1 MQLAEVSIRRPVLAT
16 VLSLLVLLIGAV
28 SFNRLTV
35 REYPKIDEPVVTVS
49 VRYAGASA
57 EVIESQVTKPLED
70 SIAGIDAVDVITS
83 ISRAEQAQI
92 SVRFRLEKDADAAA
106 AEVRDRTSRVR
117 NRLPQA
123 IEEPVI
129 AKVEADAFPVI
140 WLAFTSDTL
149 NPLQI
154 NDLVN
159 RVVKPRLQTVS
170 GVADVRIFGERK
182 YAMRVWLDPDKLAG
196 YRLTTQDVEDAIR
209 RSNLEL
215 PAGRIE
221 SQQREFSVT
230 SQTDL
235 TKPSQFEQ
243 IVIRNVNGF
252 PVRLR
257 DVARVQEG
265 AADERSAVRLNGRR
279 AISAGVIRQATANP
293 LQLSEGV
300 REMIPRLKADLPPDV
315 AIEIANDN
323 SVFIDRSVKNVY
335 VTIAEAIV
343 LVALVIFVF
352 LRTFRASIIP
362 IITIP
367 VSLIGAFAMMAL
379 AGFTINTLTLLA
391 LVLAIGLVVDDAIVM
406 LENIY
411 RHIEEGLDPFS
422 AAIKGARE
430 IGFAVITMT
439 MTLVAVYAPL
449 AFTPGR
455 TGRLFVEFAL
465 ALAGAVVVSGF
476 VALTLTP
483 MMCSKLLRHN
493 PKPGLFDRTMER
505 WLTALSNGYGR
516 LLRWIITARW
526 RPAPG
531 NRGVMAAVK
540 GGVLQAR
547 WIVVGVMLFSALA
560 IYLVMPTMKQELSP
574 LEDRGVI
581 LANVNAPDGST
592 LEYTNRYAEALERIG
607 QPYKEFDRIFANVG
621 NPTVAQASVV
631 YRTVD
636 WNERKRT
643 TLEIARELQPKFN
656 ALPGVN
662 AFPITP
668 PSLGQGF
675 RERPVNFVIQTS
687 DSYENLSRVGRQLME
702 EIAKNPGIISP
713 DVDLRLNKPELRI
726 DVDRE
731 KASDLGV
738 SVEVVAKALET
749 MLGGRNVTRYKRDA
763 EQYDVIVQTQASG
776 RTTPEDIDGI
786 YVRGRNDAMIP
797 LSSLVKVRESVSPR
811 DLNHFGQRR
820 SLSITANLAP
830 DYSLGQA
837 LTYMD
842 QAAAR
847 VLKPGYSTDL
857 NGTSR
862 EFRNSQGALA
872 VVFVLALVFI
882 FLVLAA
888 QFESFIDP
896 LVIMLSV
903 PLSMIGALLALK
915 WSGGS
920 LNVYSQIGLI
930 TLVGLITKHGILIV
944 EFANQLRGQGVE
956 LVEALVKAASQ
967 RLRPILMTT
976 GAMVLGAVPL
986 ALATGAGAE
995 SRVQIGWVIVG
1006 GMSLG
1011 TALTIFVVPT
1021 MYMLFARAK
1030 VPGAN
1035 KAEAK
1040 EQPGY
1045 HGDDDVAPNEAIPAK

>member
-1 MQLAEVSIRRPVLAT
+1 MQLAEVSIRRPVFAT
-16 VLSLLVLLIGAV
+16 VLSLLIVLVGAV
-28 SFNRLTV
+28 SFNRLSV

-57 EVIESQVTKPLED
+57 EVIETQVTKPLED

-83 ISRAEQAQI
+83 ISRADQAQI
-92 SVRFRLEKDADAAA
+92 SVRFRLEKDADSAA

-140 WLAFTSDTL
+140 QVAFSSDSLT
-149 NPLQI
+149 PLQI

-159 RVVKPRLQTVS
+159 RIVKPRLQTVT
-170 GVADVRIFGERK
+170 GVADVRVFGERK
-182 YAMRVWLDPDKLAG
+182 YAMRVWLDTDKLAS
-196 YRLTTQDVEDAIR
+196 YKLTTQDVEDAIS

-235 TKPSQFEQ
+235 VRPAQFRE
-243 IVIRNVNGF
+243 IVIKNVNGF
-252 PVRLR
+252 SVKVR
-257 DVARVQEG
+257 DVARVEEG
-265 AADERSAVRLNGRR
+265 AADERTAVRLNGR
-279 AISAGVIRQATANP
+279 SAVAVGVIRQATANP
-293 LQLSEGV
+293 LDLSRGV
-300 REMIPRLKADLPPDV
+300 REAFPKLKADLPSDMLIDV
-315 AIEIANDN
+315 ANDN
-323 SVFIDRSVKNVY
+323 SVFIDRSVNNVY
-335 VTIAEAIV
+335 HTIAEAIV

-352 LRTFRASIIP
+352 LRTLRASIIP
-362 IITIP
+362 IVTIP
-367 VSLIGAFAMMAL
+367 VSLIGTFGMMAL

-406 LENIY
+406 LENIF
-411 RHIEEGLDPFS
+411 RHIEEGMDPFS
-422 AAIKGARE
+422 AGIKGARE
-430 IGFAVITMT
+430 IGFAVVTMT
-439 MTLVAVYAPL
+439 ATLVAVYAPL

-483 MMCSKLLRHN
+483 MMCTQLLKHN
-493 PKPGLFDRTMER
+493 PKPNRFDRFMER
-505 WLTALSNGYGR
+505 ALTSISDRYGSV
-516 LLRWIITARW
+516 LRWVVTTRYVPAAEEGPAG
-526 RPAPG
+526 RPSLAQRLKG
-531 NRGVMAAVK
+531 MA
-540 GGVLQAR
+540 LQAR
-547 WIVVGVMLFSALA
+547 WLVIGVMVLSALA
-560 IYLVMPTMKQELSP
+560 IALVFPSMKQELSP
-574 LEDRGVI
+574 IEDRGVI
-581 LANVNAPDGST
+581 LANVNAPDGAT
-592 LEYTNRYAEALERIG
+592 LDYTNRYARALEKMG
-607 QPYKEFDRIFANVG
+607 EPFPEFDRIFANVG

-636 WNERKRT
+636 WDKRT
-643 TLEIARELQPKFN
+643 RSTIDMARELQPKFN
-656 ALPGVN
+656 ALPGVT

-675 RERPVNFVIQTS
+675 RERPLNFVIQTS
-687 DSYENLSRVGRQLME
+687 DSYQNLNTVVRQMLE
-702 EIAKNPGIISP
+702 EIAKNPGIVSP

-726 DVDRE
+726 EVERD
-731 KASDLGV
+731 KAADLGV
-738 SVEVVAKALET
+738 SVQVVAKAIET
-749 MLGGRNVTRYKRDA
+749 LLGGRNVTRYKRDA
-763 EQYDVIVQTQASG
+763 EQYDVIVQTEASG
-776 RTTPEDIDGI
+776 RTTPEDIDRI

-797 LSSLVKVRESVSPR
+797 LSALVKVRESVSPR
-811 DLNHFGQRR
+811 ELNHFGQRR
-820 SLSITANLAP
+820 SVSITASLAG
-830 DYSLGQA
+830 DYSLGEA
-837 LTYMD
+837 LKFMD
-842 QAAAR
+842 QTAAK
-847 VLKPGYSTDL
+847 VLKTGYSTDL

-872 VVFVLALVFI
+872 IVFVLALVFI

-944 EFANQLRGQGVE
+944 EFTNQLRGQGME
-956 LVEALVKAASQ
+956 MIDALVKASSQ
-967 RLRPILMTT
+967 RLRPIMMTT
-976 GAMVLGAVPL
+976 GAMVLGALPL
-986 ALATGAGAE
+986 ALAKGAGAE
-995 SRVQIGWVIVG
+995 SRTQIGWVIVG

-1011 TALTIFVVPT
+1011 TLLTVFVVPT
-1021 MYMLFARAK
+1021 MYTLFARKA

-1035 KAEAK
+1035 KAIAR
-1040 EQPGY
+1040 EQPDEHLEHPEY
-1045 HGDDDVAPNEAIPAK
+1045 VAK

>member
-1 MQLAEVSIRRPVLAT
+1 MQLAEVSIRRPVFAT
-16 VLSLLVLLIGAV
+16 VLSLLILLIGAV
-28 SFNRLTV
+28 SFNRLAV

-49 VRYAGASA
+49 VRWPGASA
-57 EVIESQVTKPLED
+57 EVMESQVTKPLED
-70 SIAGIDAVDVITS
+70 SIAGIDAVDVLTS
-83 ISRAEQAQI
+83 ISRADQTQI

-149 NPLQI
+149 TPLQI

-159 RVVKPRLQTVS
+159 RIVKPRLQTVT

-182 YAMRVWLDPDKLAG
+182 YAMRVWLDPDKLAA
-196 YRLTTQDVEDAIR
+196 YRLSTQDVEDAIT
-209 RSNLEL
+209 RSNLEV

-235 TKPSQFEQ
+235 ARPSQFGD
-243 IVIRNVNGF
+243 IVVKSVNGF
-252 PVRLR
+252 PVKVR
-257 DVARVQEG
+257 DVSRVQEG
-265 AADERSAVRLNGRR
+265 AADERSATRLNGRS

-293 LQLSEGV
+293 LTLSAGV
-300 REMIPRLKADLPPDV
+300 REMLPKLKADLPPGV
-315 AIEIANDN
+315 SIEVANDN
-323 SVFIDRSVKNVY
+323 SVFIDRSIRNVY
-335 VTIAEAIV
+335 RTIVEAIV

-362 IITIP
+362 IVTIP
-367 VSLIGAFAMMAL
+367 VSLVGTFALMAL

-406 LENIY
+406 LENIF

-422 AAIKGARE
+422 ASIKGARE
-430 IGFAVITMT
+430 IGFAVVTMT
-439 MTLVAVYAPL
+439 LTLVAVYAPL

-483 MMCSKLLRHN
+483 MMCSQLLKHN
-493 PKPGLFDRTMER
+493 PKPNWFDRTMEKL
-505 WLTALSNGYGR
+505 LTAMADRYGR
-516 LLRWIITARW
+516 ALRWVVTARVGGG
-526 RPAPG
+526 R
-531 NRGVMAAVK
+531 NRALGM
-540 GGVLQAR
+540 VLQAR
-547 WIVVGVMLFSALA
+547 WIVVAVMLISAGA
-560 IYLVMPTMKQELSP
+560 IALVFPSMKSELSP
-574 LEDRGVI
+574 LEDRGTI
-581 LANVNAPDGST
+581 LANIEAPDGAT
-592 LEYTNRYAEALERIG
+592 LEYTNRYARAIERLG
-607 QPYKEFDRIFANVG
+607 DKYPEFDRIFANVG
-621 NPTVAQASVV
+621 NPTVSQASVV
-631 YRTVD
+631 FRTVD
-636 WNERKRT
+636 WDDRKRT
-643 TLEIARELQPKFN
+643 TLEMARELQPKFN
-656 ALPGVN
+656 SLPGVT

-675 RERPVNFVIQTS
+675 RERPLNFVIQTS
-687 DSYENLSRVGRQLME
+687 ESYQNLNTVVRQMMD
-702 EIAKNPGIISP
+702 EIAKNPGIQSP
-713 DVDLRLNKPELRI
+713 NVDLRLNKPELRI
-726 DVDRE
+726 EIDRE
-731 KASDLGV
+731 KAADLGV
-738 SVEVVAKALET
+738 SVQVVAKAMET

-776 RTTPEDIDGI
+776 RSTPEDIAGI
-786 YVRGRNDAMIP
+786 YVRGRNDTMIP

-811 DLNHFGQRR
+811 ELNHFGQRR
-820 SLSITANLAP
+820 SVSITGNLAP

-837 LTYMD
+837 LVFLDAT
-842 QAAAR
+842 AAK

-872 VVFVLALVFI
+872 IVFVLALLFI

-896 LVIMLSV
+896 LVIMVSV

-944 EFANQLRGQGVE
+944 EFTNQLRGDGMEMVD
-956 LVEALVKAASQ
+956 ALVKASSQ

-986 ALATGAGAE
+986 AMAHGAGAE
-995 SRVQIGWVIVG
+995 SRIQIGWVIVG

-1011 TALTIFVVPT
+1011 TLLTVFVVPT
-1021 MYMLFARAK
+1021 MYTLFARK
-1030 VPGAN
+1030 KIPGAN
-1035 KAEAK
+1035 KTEAK
-1040 EQPGY
+1040 EGPDVHV
-1045 HGDDDVAPNEAIPAK
+1045 HGDLVAK

>member
-1 MQLAEVSIRRPVLAT
+1 MQLPEIAIRRPVFAT
-16 VLSLLVLLIGAV
+16 VLSLLVVLIGAV
-28 SFNRLTV
+28 SFNRLAV

-49 VRYAGASA
+49 VRYPGASA
-57 EVIESQVTKPLED
+57 EVIETQVTKPLED

-83 ISRAEQAQI
+83 ISRAEQSQI

-117 NRLPQA
+117 NRLPQQ

-159 RVVKPRLQTVS
+159 RIVKSRLQTVT

-196 YRLTTQDVEDAIR
+196 YRMSTQDVEDAIR

-235 TKPSQFEQ
+235 VRPAQFRE

-252 PVRLR
+252 PIKLR
-257 DVARVQEG
+257 DVARVEEG
-265 AADERSAVRLNGRR
+265 PADERSSVRLNGRQ

-293 LQLSEGV
+293 LTLSQGV
-300 REMIPRLKADLPPDV
+300 RDMLPKLKQDLPPDV
-315 AIEIANDN
+315 TIEIANDN
-323 SVFIDRSVKNVY
+323 SLFIDRSVKNVFR
-335 VTIAEAIV
+335 TIVEAIV

-352 LRTFRASIIP
+352 LRTMRASIIP
-362 IITIP
+362 IVTIP
-367 VSLIGAFAMMAL
+367 VSLVGTFALMAL

-422 AAIKGARE
+422 ASIKGARE
-430 IGFAVITMT
+430 IGFAIITMT
-439 MTLVAVYAPL
+439 LTLVAVYAPL

-465 ALAGAVVVSGF
+465 ALAGAVLVSGF

-483 MMCSKLLRHN
+483 MMCSKLLKHN
-493 PKPGLFDRTMER
+493 PNPGWFDRTMER
-505 WLTALSNGYGR
+505 LLFR
-516 LLRWIITARW
+516 LESRYATTLRWLLVRRW
-526 RPAPG
+526 EPA
-531 NRGVMAAVK
+531 
-540 GGVLQAR
+540 GGDPRRAGFMSKLMQAR
-547 WIVVGVMLFSALA
+547 WIVIGVMLASAA
-560 IYLVMPTMKQELSP
+560 GIALVWPTMRQELSP
-574 LEDRGVI
+574 LEDRGTI
-581 LANVNAPDGST
+581 LASVNAPDGST
-592 LEYTNRYAEALERIG
+592 LEYTNRYARALEQIG
-607 QPYKEFDRIFANVG
+607 QQYPEFDRIFANVG
-621 NPTVAQASVV
+621 NPTVSQASVV

-636 WNERKRT
+636 WENRKRS
-643 TLEIARELQPKFN
+643 TLDIAREMGPKFN
-656 ALPGVN
+656 NLPGVN
-662 AFPITP
+662 AFAITP

-675 RERPVNFVIQTS
+675 RERPLNFVIQTS
-687 DSYENLSRVGRQLME
+687 DSYDNLNRVVRQMLD
-702 EIAKNPGIISP
+702 EIAKNPGIVSP

-726 DVDRE
+726 EVDRE
-731 KASDLGV
+731 KAADLGI

-749 MLGGRNVTRYKRDA
+749 MLGGRQVTRYKRDA

-776 RTTPEDIDGI
+776 RSTPEDIDSI
-786 YVRGRNDAMIP
+786 NVRGRNDTMIP
-797 LSSLVKVRESVSPR
+797 LSALVKVRESVSPR
-811 DLNHFGQRR
+811 ELNHFGQRR
-820 SLSITANLAP
+820 SVSITANLSP
-830 DYSLGQA
+830 EYSLGQA
-837 LTYMD
+837 LTFMD
-842 QAAAR
+842 ATAAK
-847 VLKPGYSTDL
+847 VLKPGYTTDL

-862 EFRNSQGALA
+862 EFKASQGALA
-872 VVFVLALVFI
+872 IVFVLALLFI

-888 QFESFIDP
+888 QFESFVDP

-944 EFANQLRGQGVE
+944 EFTNQLREAGLGV
-956 LVEALVKAASQ
+956 VDAVVKAASQ
-967 RLRPILMTT
+967 RLRPIMMTT
-976 GAMVLGAVPL
+976 GAMVLGALPL

-995 SRVQIGWVIVG
+995 SRTQIGWVIVG

-1011 TALTIFVVPT
+1011 TLLTVFVVPT
-1021 MYMLFARAK
+1021 MYLLFARQK

-1035 KAEAK
+1035 HAVTHEEAVVHH
-1040 EQPGY
+1040 P
-1045 HGDDDVAPNEAIPAK
+1045 DLIAK

>member
-1 MQLAEVSIRRPVLAT
+1 MQLPEIAIRRPVFAT
-16 VLSLLVLLIGAV
+16 VLSLLVLLVGLV
-28 SFNRLTV
+28 SFTRLAV
-35 REYPKIDEPVVTVS
+35 REYPKIDEPMVTVTT
-49 VRYAGASA
+49 RYPGASA

-83 ISRAEQAQI
+83 ISRAEQSQI
-92 SVRFRLEKDADAAA
+92 QVRFRLEKDPDAAA

-117 NRLPQA
+117 GKLPGE
-123 IEEPVI
+123 IDEPVI

-140 WLAFTSDTL
+140 WLAFSSDSL
-149 NPLQI
+149 SPLQI

-159 RVVKPRLQTVS
+159 RIAKPRLQTVT
-170 GVADVRIFGERK
+170 GVADVRIYGERK

-235 TKPSQFEQ
+235 VRPSQFGE
-243 IVIRNVNGF
+243 IVVRTVNGF
-252 PVRLR
+252 PVKIR
-257 DVARVQEG
+257 DVARVEES
-265 AADERSAVRLNGRR
+265 AADERSRVRLNGKS

-293 LQLSEGV
+293 LELAEGV
-300 REMIPRLKADLPPDV
+300 REMIPKLKADLPGDV
-315 AIEIANDN
+315 SIDIANDN
-323 SVFIDRSVKNVY
+323 SLFIDRSVKNVY
-335 VTIAEAIV
+335 TTIAEAIV

-352 LRTFRASIIP
+352 LRTVRASIIP
-362 IITIP
+362 IVTIP
-367 VSLIGAFAMMAL
+367 VSLIGTFAMMAL

-406 LENIY
+406 LENIF

-493 PKPGLFDRTMER
+493 PNPTWFDSHMER
-505 WLTALSNGYGR
+505 WLTALSSGYER
-516 LLRWIITARW
+516 VLRWVLLTRW
-526 RPAPG
+526 QPKPG
-531 NRGVMAAVK
+531 ANRFMGTL
-540 GGVLQAR
+540 LQAR
-547 WIVVGVMLFSALA
+547 WIVVGAMLASALA
-560 IYLVMPTMKQELSP
+560 IAAVWPTMKSELSP
-574 LEDRGVI
+574 MEDRGTI

-592 LEYTNRYAEALERIG
+592 LDYTDRYAQALEKLG
-607 QPYKEFDRIFANVG
+607 GSYKEFDRVFANVG
-621 NPTVAQASVV
+621 NPTVSQASVV

-636 WNERKRT
+636 WEERQRT
-643 TLEIARELQPKFN
+643 TLDMARELGPKTN
-656 ALPGVN
+656 TLPGVD
-662 AFPITP
+662 AFIITP

-675 RERPVNFVIQTS
+675 RERPLNFVIQTS
-687 DSYENLSRVGRQLME
+687 ESYENLSRVARQMMD
-702 EIAKNPGIISP
+702 EIAKNPGIVSP
-713 DVDLRLNKPELRI
+713 QVDLRLNKPELRI
-726 DVDRE
+726 EVDRE

-749 MLGGRNVTRYKRDA
+749 MLGGRTVTRYKRDA

-786 YVRGRNDAMIP
+786 YVRGRNETMIP
-797 LSSLVKVRESVSPR
+797 LSALVKVRESVSPR
-811 DLNHFGQRR
+811 ELNHFGQRR
-820 SLSITANLAP
+820 SVSITASLSP

-837 LTYMD
+837 LRFMD
-842 QAAAR
+842 ETAGK
-847 VLKPGYSTDL
+847 VLKTGYTTEL

-872 VVFVLALVFI
+872 IVFVLALLFI

-888 QFESFIDP
+888 QFESFVDP
-896 LVIMLSV
+896 FVILLSV

-944 EFANQLRGQGVE
+944 EFANQLREQGLATVDA
-956 LVEALVKAASQ
+956 VVKAASQ

-986 ALATGAGAE
+986 AIASGAGAE
-995 SRVQIGWVIVG
+995 SRQQIGWVIVG

-1021 MYMLFARAK
+1021 MYLLFARK
-1030 VPGAN
+1030 EVPGAN
-1035 KAEAK
+1035 KAQALENAVPH
-1040 EQPGY
+1040 QH
-1045 HGDDDVAPNEAIPAK
+1045 HGDLVAK